1 MSADEA
7 KRKGLQPSRRFDPD
21 MRQPRAPMK
30 SVWQAR
36 RMDAFAKDRKR
47 LKEGLP
53 SNHSQPTDD
62 VSEESSEEEVTSTH
76 KTPLSSHLTI
86 SLSPSLDL
94 KPKYSP
100 FTSSSSTPP
109 NFSTLTDMKPGKC
122 TDTLL
127 YPSMSPPTC
136 DIDPFDSDD
145 DSLSSDD
152 SIF

>member
-1 MSADEA
+1 
-7 KRKGLQPSRRFDPD
+7 
-21 MRQPRAPMK
+21 
-30 SVWQAR
+30 
-36 RMDAFAKDRKR
+36 MDGFAKDRKR

-53 SNHSQPTDD
+53 ANHSQPTDD

-76 KTPLSSHLTI
+76 KTPLSSHLTT

-94 KPKYSP
+94 KPKYTPSM
-100 FTSSSSTPP
+100 SSSSTHP
-109 NFSTLTDMKPGKC
+109 NFSTITEMNPAQC

-136 DIDPFDSDD
+136 DIDPFESDD